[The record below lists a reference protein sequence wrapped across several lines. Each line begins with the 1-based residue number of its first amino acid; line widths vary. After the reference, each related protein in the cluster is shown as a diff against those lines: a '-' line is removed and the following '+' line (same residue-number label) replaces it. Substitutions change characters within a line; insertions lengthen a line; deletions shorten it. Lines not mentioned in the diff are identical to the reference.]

1 MNRRSVSTRDTSP
14 QLRGLVF
21 DVDGTLADTEEAH
34 RQAFNTAFRAQG
46 LGWDWDRGTY
56 TRLLTVSGGKERLR
70 HHIACSRDALGD
82 LDAAGLDAT
91 LSALHAA
98 KTAAYERLVRD
109 GGLALRPGVPD
120 LIEAAGSA
128 GLQLAIATTT
138 TPANID
144 ALLGGTLGSG
154 WRALFAVVEDASTAP
169 LKKPHPQVY
178 VQALAG
184 LGLAAAECLA
194 FEDSDNGLRAARGAG
209 IATIITPTAFTEGQD
224 FSGAAR
230 VLPDLATLTIDELL
244 CWHAN
249 AVRGSIGTHNN
260 T

>member
-1 MNRRSVSTRDTSP
+1 MNRKSVSTRDTAP

-34 RQAFNTAFRAQG
+34 RQAFNKAFRGQG

-56 TRLLTVSGGKERLR
+56 TRLLAISGGKERLR

-82 LDAAGLDAT
+82 LDAVALDAT
-91 LSALHAA
+91 ISALHAA
-98 KTAAYERLVRD
+98 KTTAYEFLVRE
-109 GGLALRPGVPD
+109 GRLALRPGVPD

-144 ALLGGTLGSG
+144 ALLGCTLGSS
-154 WRALFAVVEDASTAP
+154 WRGLFAVVEDASTAP

-194 FEDSDNGLRAARGAG
+194 FEDSENGLRAARGAG
-209 IATIITPTAFTEGQD
+209 IATIITPTTFTEGQD
-224 FSGAAR
+224 FSEAAR